1 MLKQNR
7 VVRHKLRFSILRTG
21 IFFFFSFGSRI
32 RNELRKGWVRVSS
45 SWKLAQWRELNR
57 EEEQPHHST
66 PCPSASWWLRQV
78 YRHWPASL
86 PIRPWDGSWE
96 VPLPVLETGIP
107 QHVVIF
113 SFLTNEIRYETCC
126 VNFKGLITVVRW
138 FLLRCLEFH
147 SFTRGRS
154 LNFFGTGLNP
164 TGCLWASW
172 LGHTQVFKYSY
183 NLQLITVSLLTA

>member
-21 IFFFFSFGSRI
+21 IFFFFHLVLELEMSWGRDGWESAAPGSWHSGG
-32 RNELRKGWVRVSS
+32 NWMGRKSS
-45 SWKLAQWRELNR
+45 HITCPS
-57 EEEQPHHST
+57 H

-86 PIRPWDGSWE
+86 PIRPWDSAWK

-147 SFTRGRS
+147 SFTEGP
-154 LNFFGTGLNP
+154 LP
-164 TGCLWASW
+164 
-172 LGHTQVFKYSY
+172 
-183 NLQLITVSLLTA
+183 